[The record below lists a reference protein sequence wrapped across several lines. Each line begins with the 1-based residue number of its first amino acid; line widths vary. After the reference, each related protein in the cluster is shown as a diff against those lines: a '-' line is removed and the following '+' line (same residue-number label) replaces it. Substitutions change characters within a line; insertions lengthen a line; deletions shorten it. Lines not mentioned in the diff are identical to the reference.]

1 MESIVAFWDRVNSLI
16 KAKGFTQASL
26 SEKLGFNT
34 RRIQNLS
41 GANRLPDVNEGVLI
55 AKELGTSL
63 EYLVLGTTDVQISGI
78 PEDLQ
83 EIIDKY
89 ATK

>member
-1 MESIVAFWDRVNSLI
+1 MELVSEFWDRVNSLI
-16 KAKGFTQASL
+16 KEKGFTQASL
-26 SEKLGFNT
+26 SEKLGFNP

-41 GANRLPDVNEGVLI
+41 GANRLPDANEGVLM
-55 AKELGTSL
+55 AKELGTTL
-63 EYLVLGTTDVQISGI
+63 EYLILGVSEPTGI

-83 EIIDKY
+83 KLIDKY